1 MKSRSRRASRST
13 GLIIDTSVLANWVN
27 RGRKDLLSK
36 YKGSYISAITLFEF
50 LRGIRDDKKRK
61 RALRD
66 FKRLYKVI
74 HVDTTTA
81 VLASEMYVELQ
92 RRGTPHDDDGD
103 LLVAATAL
111 KRNLTVL
118 TADNGFKKF
127 RNLGVDVILT
137 R

>member
-1 MKSRSRRASRST
+1 MKSGGRRASRGT

-27 RGRKDLLSK
+27 RGRKDLLLK
-36 YKGSYISAITLFEF
+36 YKGAYISVITLFEF
-50 LRGIRDDKKRK
+50 LRGIRDDKKRRK
-61 RALRD
+61 ALRD
-66 FKRLYKVI
+66 FRRLYKII

-92 RRGTPHDDDGD
+92 KKGTPHDDDGD
-103 LLVAATAL
+103 VLIAATAL
-111 KRNLTVL
+111 KRKLTVL

-127 RNLGVDVILT
+127 RKIGVDIVLT

>member
-36 YKGSYISAITLFEF
+36 YKGSYISAITIFEF
-50 LRGIRDDKKRK
+50 LRGIQDEKKRK

-66 FKRLYKVI
+66 FRRLYKVI

-92 RRGTPHDDDGD
+92 REGTPHGDDGD

-118 TADNGFKKF
+118 TADKGFKKF
-127 RNLGVDVILT
+127 RNLGVDVILA

>member
-1 MKSRSRRASRST
+1 M
-13 GLIIDTSVLANWVN
+13 N

-36 YKGSYISAITLFEF
+36 YKGAYISVITLFEF
-50 LRGIRDDKKRK
+50 LRGIRDDKRRK

-81 VLASEMYVELQ
+81 VLASEMYVKLQ
-92 RRGTPHDDDGD
+92 REGTPHDDDGD

-127 RNLGVDVILT
+127 RKLGVDVILT